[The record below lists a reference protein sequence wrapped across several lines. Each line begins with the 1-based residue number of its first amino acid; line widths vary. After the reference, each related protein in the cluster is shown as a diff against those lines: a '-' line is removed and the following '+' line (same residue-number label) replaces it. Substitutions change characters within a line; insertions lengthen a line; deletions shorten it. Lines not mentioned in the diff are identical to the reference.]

1 MFRIRLSSKI
11 LLLIITAQAFLSE
24 SAESG
29 DVTHRNRL
37 EASVDSFVESLLSS
51 RDVLGLNIAIVKGN
65 ETLLAKGYGVADLD
79 TGRPVTNT
87 TLFGLASLS
96 KAFAATLLGKVF
108 DDHR

>member
-1 MFRIRLSSKI
+1 MFGIWLSI
-11 LLLIITAQAFLSE
+11 NALLLIISAQALLSQ

-29 DVTHRNRL
+29 DVSDRNWL
-37 EASVDSFVESLLSS
+37 EASVDSFVESLLSC